1 MTPRFLPVGDRAL
14 MVEFAADLDPA
25 AHRAVLSLDRALAT
39 APCAGFLEAVP
50 AFVTLLVAFDPL
62 LTDHAAVQAH
72 LQSLLSAVS
81 EPLLPPKTHVVPTRY
96 DGPDL
101 AQVAALTGLA
111 PDQVAALHQ
120 TGGYEVAMYG
130 FAPGYAYLSGLPAA
144 LRLDRKPAP
153 VRNVPA
159 GTVIIA
165 GGMCLI
171 TTLTMPTG
179 WWRIGRTDLAVLTG
193 DPARPFAFEV
203 GDRLAFQAV
212 AP

>member
-1 MTPRFLPVGDRAL
+1 MTPRFLPVADRAL
-14 MVEFAADLDPA
+14 MVEFADALNPT
-25 AHRAVLSLDRALAT
+25 AHRAVLALDAALA
-39 APCAGFLEAVP
+39 ARPFPGFAEAVP

-72 LQSLLSAVS
+72 LETLLSATT
-81 EPLLPPKTHVVPTRY
+81 EPVLAPTTHTIHTHY
-96 DGPDL
+96 TGPDL
-101 AQVAALTGLA
+101 AEVARQTGLS
-111 PDQVAALHQ
+111 PDAVAETHQ
-120 TGGYEVAMYG
+120 SGSYQVAMYG
-130 FAPGYAYLSGLPAA
+130 FAPGYAYLSGLPAP
-144 LRLDRKPAP
+144 LHLDRKPAP

-179 WWRIGRTDLAVLTG
+179 WWRIGSTQAKILTD
-193 DPARPFAFEV
+193 DPDHPFAFAV
-203 GDRLAFQAV
+203 GDRIRFQA

>member
-1 MTPRFLPVGDRAL
+1 MTPRFLAVADRAL

-25 AHRAVLSLDRALAT
+25 AHRAVLALDRALA
-39 APCAGFLEAVP
+39 AQPFAGFTEAVP

-62 LTDHAAVQAH
+62 ITDHSTVQAH
-72 LQSLLSAVS
+72 LETLLSAVT
-81 EPLLPPKTHVVPTRY
+81 ETHHQPQTHPIPTLY

-101 AQVAALTGLA
+101 PEVAAQTGLTA
-111 PDQVAALHQ
+111 DQIAALHQ
-120 TGGYEVAMYG
+120 SGSFEVAMYG

-144 LRLDRKPAP
+144 LQIDRKPAP

-179 WWRIGRTDLAVLTG
+179 WWRIGCTDTRVLTD
-193 DPARPFAFEV
+193 DPAHPFAFAV
-203 GDRLAFQAV
+203 GDRLKFTA